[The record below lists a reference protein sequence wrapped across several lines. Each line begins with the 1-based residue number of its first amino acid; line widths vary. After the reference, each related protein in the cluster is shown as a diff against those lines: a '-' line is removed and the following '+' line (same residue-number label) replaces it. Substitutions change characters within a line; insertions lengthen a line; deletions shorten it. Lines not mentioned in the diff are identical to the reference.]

1 MSVATEQP
9 VEKNIYRP
17 APPQL
22 IQVKSIRDVSPSIR
36 CITFTGEK
44 LSAYPTGCEGGHLK
58 IFLAPDLKSQ
68 PALPVLTEKGRSWPE
83 NEPRPFVRTYSVR
96 AIRPEIKEIDIE
108 FAMHDGVTG
117 PAYLFA
123 RDAKPGNWM
132 GITNPGGPDP
142 LLPIRKHYFMAGDS
156 SSLPAIAALL
166 EKMPKDAQGKV
177 VLRLDSQEDIREL
190 EKPQHVEIIWI
201 CGDITKTDALISTF
215 KSWDIPTS
223 DTAFW
228 IAGEDQIIRD
238 LRRFIRREKGFGR
251 DDIYAIPY
259 WRHGYDEEGY
269 HHERHAVMDNPD
281 D

>member
-1 MSVATEQP
+1 MATEQP

-215 KSWDIPTS
+215 KSWVIPTS

-251 DDIYAIPY
+251 EDIYAIPY

>member
-1 MSVATEQP
+1 MASEQT

-22 IQVKSIRDVSPSIR
+22 IQVKSIVDISPSIR
-36 CITFTGEK
+36 SITFTGEK
-44 LSAYPTGCEGGHLK
+44 LANYPTKCEGGHLK
-58 IFLAPDLKSQ
+58 IFIAPDHQSQ
-68 PALPVLTEKGRSWPE
+68 PALPFLTEKGRSWPE
-83 NEPRPFVRTYSVR
+83 DKPRPFVRTYTVR
-96 AIRPEIKEIDIE
+96 AIRPELNEIDIE
-108 FAMHDGVTG
+108 FAMHEGVTG

-123 RDAKPGNWM
+123 RDAKPGYWL

-142 LLPIRKHYFMAGDS
+142 LLPIRAHYFMAGDS

-166 EKMPKDAQGKV
+166 EKMPDTAMGRV
-177 VLRLDSQEDIREL
+177 VLRLDHQTDIREL
-190 EKPQHVEIIWI
+190 TKPAGIEIDWI
-201 CGDITKTDALISTF
+201 CGDISQTTNLINTF
-215 KSWDIPTS
+215 KSWDIPES
-223 DTAFW
+223 DVGFW
-228 IAGEDQIIRD
+228 IAGEDQIIRE

-259 WRHGYDEEGY
+259 WRYGYDEEGY

>member
-1 MSVATEQP
+1 MATEQT

-22 IQVKSIRDVSPSIR
+22 IQVKSITDISPSIR
-36 CITFTGEK
+36 SITFTGER
-44 LSAYPTGCEGGHLK
+44 LNTYPTDCEGGHLK
-58 IFLAPDLKSQ
+58 IFLAPDLISQ
-68 PALPVLTEKGRSWPE
+68 PTLPILSKEGRSWPE
-83 NEPRPFVRTYSVR
+83 DKPRPFVRTYTVR
-96 AIRPEIKEIDIE
+96 AIRPEVSEIDIE
-108 FAMHDGVTG
+108 FAMHDGATG

-142 LLPIRKHYFMAGDS
+142 LLPARQHYFMAGDS

-166 EKMPKDAQGKV
+166 EKMPANAQGKV
-177 VLRLDSQEDIREL
+177 VLRLENPKDVREL
-190 EKPQHVEIIWI
+190 KKPEQVEVIWV
-201 CGDITKTDALISTF
+201 CGDITKTAELISTF
-215 KSWDIPTS
+215 KSWDIPSS
-223 DTAFW
+223 DCAFW

-238 LRRFIRREKGFGR
+238 LRRYIRREKGFGR

-259 WRHGYDEEGY
+259 WRYGYDEEGY

>member
-1 MSVATEQP
+1 MASEKP

-22 IQVKSIRDVSPSIR
+22 IQVKSITDISPSIR
-36 CITFTGEK
+36 SITFTGER
-44 LSAYPTGCEGGHLK
+44 LRDYPTQCEGGHLK
-58 IFLAPDLKSQ
+58 IFIAPDLKSE
-68 PALPVLTEKGRSWPE
+68 PALPVLTKDGRSWPE
-83 NEPRPFVRTYSVR
+83 DKPRPFVRTYTVR

-123 RDAKPGNWM
+123 RDAQPGHWM

-142 LLPIRKHYFMAGDS
+142 LLPQTQHYFMAGDS

-166 EKMPKDAQGKV
+166 EKMPANATGQV
-177 VLRLDSQEDIREL
+177 VLRLDNPDDVRDL
-190 EKPQHVEIIWI
+190 RKPAGIEVTWI
-201 CGDITKTDALISTF
+201 CGDISKTAELISTF
-215 KSWDIPTS
+215 KSWDIPTEDAS
-223 DTAFW
+223 FW

-238 LRRFIRREKGFGR
+238 LRRYIRREKEFGR
-251 DDIYAIPY
+251 ENIYAIPY
-259 WRHGYDEEGY
+259 WRYGYDEEGY
-269 HHERHAVMDNPD
+269 HHERHNVMDNPD

>member
-1 MSVATEQP
+1 MATEQP

-142 LLPIRKHYFMAGDS
+142 LLPNRKHYFMAGDS

-238 LRRFIRREKGFGR
+238 LRRFILREKGFGR
-251 DDIYAIPY
+251 EDIYAIPY

>member
-1 MSVATEQP
+1 MATDNTA
-9 VEKNIYRP
+9 EKNIYRP

-22 IQVKSIRDVSPSIR
+22 IQVKSITDISPSIR
-36 CITFTGEK
+36 CITFTGER
-44 LSAYPTGCEGGHLK
+44 LANYPHNCEGGHLK
-58 IFLAPDLKSQ
+58 IFLAPDLISK

-96 AIRPEIKEIDIE
+96 AIRPENNEIDIE
-108 FAMHDGVTG
+108 FAMHGGANG

-123 RDAKPGNWM
+123 RDAKPGNWI
-132 GITNPGGPDP
+132 GITNPGGPEP
-142 LLPIRKHYFMAGDS
+142 LLPIRQHYFMAGDS

-166 EKMPKDAQGKV
+166 EKMPTQAQGKV
-177 VLRLDSQEDIREL
+177 VLRLDNQEDIREL
-190 EKPQHVEIIWI
+190 TKPEGIEVIWI
-201 CGDITKTDALISTF
+201 CGDISKTAELISTF
-215 KSWDIPTS
+215 KSWKIPSS
-223 DTAFW
+223 DAAFW

-238 LRRFIRREKGFGR
+238 LRRYIRREKEFGR

-269 HHERHAVMDNPD
+269 HHQRHEVMDNPD

>member
-1 MSVATEQP
+1 MATEQP

-83 NEPRPFVRTYSVR
+83 NEPHPFVRTYSVR

-251 DDIYAIPY
+251 EDIYAIPY